1 MTRKPLATAAIIAA
15 AFGCSLAQAA
25 TTPGINWSPLWTSAE
40 AGGAAEIVD
49 VDTLTNTLWVTN
61 PNRLDVLSL
70 TDGALVTSIDLSL
83 FGTINSV
90 SIKNGLAAVAVAAP
104 TATDVG
110 TVRFFN
116 TSTYAADGFVTVG
129 ALPDMVTFTPD
140 GSRVLVANEG
150 EPSGSVDPFGSVSI
164 IDVATRSVSTAS
176 LAGVPQV
183 NGVRSATLS
192 DIEPEYIAVS
202 ADSTRAFVTLQ
213 EANAVGMLDLNSG
226 SFTQVVG
233 LGTKD
238 FSQTGNAIDIN
249 DKDGVYN
256 PVPVN
261 VRGLYQPDAIAAY
274 SANGQT
280 YFVTANEGDA
290 RADESDEARAKDV
303 VSGLPTEYQ
312 RITVSTIDTTEGD
325 LVAFGGRSFSIWDE
339 NGNQVFDSG
348 NMLEIVANDLGIYD
362 DGRSD
367 NKGVEAEGVSLL
379 EIDGRTIA
387 FIGLERTTQSAIAMY
402 DVTDPAN
409 ATFIDMI
416 VGATD
421 LSPEGLKA
429 FEMNGS
435 YFLAVSN
442 EVSSTTTLYALA
454 PVPEPETWA
463 MLVAGLGLVGAVARR
478 RRA

>member
-1 MTRKPLATAAIIAA
+1 MIRKHFAMATLAVAAI
-15 AFGCSLAQAA
+15 GSPQAHA
-25 TTPGINWSPLWTSAE
+25 STMSSIGWNPLWTTVE
-40 AGGAAEIVD
+40 PGGAAEIVD
-49 VDTLTNTLWVTN
+49 VDTLTHTLWVTN
-61 PNRLDVLSL
+61 PDRIDVLSL
-70 TDGALVTSIDLSL
+70 VDGSLVNSIDLSA

-90 SIKNGLAAVAVAAP
+90 SVKNGLAAVAVAAP
-104 TATDVG
+104 TATDAG

-116 TSTYAADGFVTVG
+116 TTTFAADGVVNVG

-140 GSRVLVANEG
+140 GTRVLVANEG
-150 EPSGSVDPFGSVSI
+150 EPAGGIDPLGSVSI
-164 IDVATRSVSTAS
+164 IDVATRAVTTAG
-176 LAGVPQV
+176 LAGVPQI
-183 NGVRSATLS
+183 NGVRSATVA

-226 SFTQVVG
+226 SFTRLVG

-238 FSQTGNAIDIN
+238 FSQPGNAIDIY
-249 DKDGVYN
+249 DKDGTYD

-274 SANGQT
+274 AANGQT

-290 RADESDEARAKDV
+290 RADGSDEARAKDLF
-303 VSGLPTEYQ
+303 SGLPAEEQ
-312 RITVSTIDTTEGD
+312 RITVSTLDTTAGD

-348 NMLEIVANDLGIYD
+348 NLLEIVANDLGIYD

-367 NKGVEAEGVSLL
+367 NKGVEPEGVSLL
-379 EIDGRTIA
+379 EINGRTIA
-387 FIGLERTTQSAIAMY
+387 FIGLERTTESAIAMY
-402 DVTDPAN
+402 DITDPAN
-409 ATFIDMI
+409 ASFIDMI

-421 LSPEGLKA
+421 VAPEGLKA
-429 FEMNGS
+429 FEVNGA

-454 PVPEPETWA
+454 PVPEPSSWA
-463 MLVAGLGLVGAVARR
+463 MLIAGLGLVGVLGR